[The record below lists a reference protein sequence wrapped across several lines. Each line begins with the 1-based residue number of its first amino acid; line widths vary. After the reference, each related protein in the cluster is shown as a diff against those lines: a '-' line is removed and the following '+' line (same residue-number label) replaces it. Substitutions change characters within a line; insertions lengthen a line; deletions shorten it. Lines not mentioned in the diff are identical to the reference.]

1 MAPMI
6 HCEGAAGRAAGPA
19 SKSRG
24 WKTASVVL
32 PLANFIKQLKSSS
45 YLGAAAPRRYHLVLG
60 KTIRSWFIIE
70 IVFNV
75 VLSFQGIYWID
86 SFLREIIFELTLP
99 HHRNQF
105 NYISVLWRGGGIG
118 IMNVF
123 SGDPLF
129 PLPFSELPTMT
140 PHRKTQKRVSGTRL
154 NGEEKQ
160 KDLWVHSGPGWMFC
174 EWEKVRF
181 PRPCAA
187 GLFFL
192 LRACR
197 TGKTVGS

>member
-105 NYISVLWRGGGIG
+105 NYISVLWRGGDRDHEC
-118 IMNVF
+118 VF
-123 SGDPLF
+123 GWPIIPSSVLRASNHD
-129 PLPFSELPTMT
+129 S
-140 PHRKTQKRVSGTRL
+140 TQKNAKAGVRDEAEWRRKAKRFMSSLGTRL
-154 NGEEKQ
+154 NV
-160 KDLWVHSGPGWMFC
+160 LWMGKGSFSPSLCGW
-174 EWEKVRF
+174 
-181 PRPCAA
+181 
-187 GLFFL
+187 FFSSSCL
-192 LRACR
+192 QDRKNC
-197 TGKTVGS
+197 G